1 MWSMISYI
9 MAIIFKVLDDLG
21 FELKAGV
28 ITANMNLHD
37 Q

>member
-1 MWSMISYI
+1 MISYI
-9 MAIIFKVLDDLG
+9 MAIVFKVGNNPG

-28 ITANMNLHD
+28 ITAYMNLHD

>member
-1 MWSMISYI
+1 MISYI
-9 MAIIFKVLDDLG
+9 MAIVFKVLDDLG

-28 ITANMNLHD
+28 ITAYMNLHD